1 MVKIATPVSH
11 LFKNLS
17 TAKEI
22 IAVSNCLEVRESSLK
37 SDWPKEYL
45 FHVDIDINHEW
56 DEKRRNYLNTAFDKK
71 PDLQLVSF
79 QATTCCSS
87 PKLVDSMYE
96 IGGNV
101 FSRDE
106 MMNSSRK
113 NIDWLRKTLNT
124 DIKIAIENNNYY
136 PTEAYGVVTDGE
148 FLSELVFE
156 NNIYLLF
163 DIR

>member
-56 DEKRRNYLNTAFDKK
+56 NEEKRKFLNIAFDKK
-71 PDLQLVSF
+71 PNLQLISF
-79 QATTCCSS
+79 QATTWCSS
-87 PKLVDSMYE
+87 PKLVDNIFE
-96 IGGNV
+96 IGGKV

-106 MMNSSRK
+106 MMNSS
-113 NIDWLRKTLNT
+113 
-124 DIKIAIENNNYY
+124 IKIFTGYVKPYIKKFEDY
-136 PTEAYGVVTDGE
+136 PNVMKIGRQTTSLPLSSKISDNDVERVVQT
-148 FLSELVFE
+148 LMNILV
-156 NNIYLLF
+156 
-163 DIR
+163 